1 LDGVVEVFTNVGV
14 RGGAGTLGRTG
25 ELERHAAT
33 LLVRLGES
41 ERSEDEVSAEL
52 TDRLSSLPGLLVRV
66 DRPRLFTVNAPIEV
80 EVRGYNLALLNEVAG
95 DVRST
100 LRSIPGI
107 EGVEEERRAGT
118 PEISV
123 LFNREQLA
131 VRGLTVGDAAEAL
144 QARVRGAQATEFTER
159 DRDLTVLVRAREDQR
174 STLQDLSTLRIEA
187 PGGGSVSLGAVA
199 TLGFQE
205 GPAEIVRRGG
215 SRVALVEAQPTGTD
229 LAGAIDRIDAALA
242 GLPIPTDVGLAVA
255 GQSRDLQE
263 SVESMQLALM
273 LAVFLVY
280 LVMASQFE
288 SFRLPVIILASV
300 PLALPGAVAAL
311 WITGNSISVVAL
323 IGMVM
328 LVGIVVNNAIV
339 LVDYV

>member
-1 LDGVVEVFTNVGV
+1 KLLRAVIGRPLPVLFGAVVALAVGAALIPAVGISLVPELSQGELVVELEAAPGTSLSSMEGFAREAESRALALDGVVEVFTNVGV

-100 LRSIPGI
+100 LRPIPGI
-107 EGVEEERRAGT
+107 EGAGEERRAGT
-118 PEISV
+118 PQISG

-131 VRGLTVGDAAEAL
+131 VRGLTVGAGAQAL
-144 QARVRGAQATEFTER
+144 RGRARGAQATEFTER

-215 SRVALVEAQPTGTD
+215 SRVALVEAQPT
-229 LAGAIDRIDAALA
+229 
-242 GLPIPTDVGLAVA
+242 
-255 GQSRDLQE
+255 
-263 SVESMQLALM
+263 
-273 LAVFLVY
+273 
-280 LVMASQFE
+280 
-288 SFRLPVIILASV
+288 
-300 PLALPGAVAAL
+300 
-311 WITGNSISVVAL
+311 
-323 IGMVM
+323 
-328 LVGIVVNNAIV
+328 
-339 LVDYV
+339 